1 MNIHTNKLT
10 VEAYVR
16 PDGLVEPIDT
26 KIDALHRLD
35 AADHIDNLVIH
46 AWPAAITLTDQP
58 PYSNA
63 IDAFQQMEMWAGE
76 HGGSI
81 QPPFSVRTSTS
92 TFTNEIKTTLRT
104 PMMCLAVY
112 VEEQLASVFPHSRG
126 DDHHGVMD
134 AIAALRTDDLE
145 LFPYVPDS
153 AAPPPSH
160 CPECSTQLTTV
171 QGIGVCQCCD
181 RVEVGTMPHHERS
194 QRSERKLRP

>member
-1 MNIHTNKLT
+1 MNIHTNELT
-10 VEAYVR
+10 VEVYVR

-35 AADHIDNLVIH
+35 AADQIDNLVIH
-46 AWPAAITLTDQP
+46 AWPAAISLTDHP
-58 PYSNA
+58 PYSDA
-63 IDAFQQMEMWAGE
+63 IAAFAQMEMWASE

-81 QPPFSVRTSTS
+81 QPPFSVRTTTS
-92 TFTNEIKTTLRT
+92 AFTNETQTTLRT
-104 PMMCLAVY
+104 PMMGLAVY
-112 VEEQLASVFPHSRG
+112 VGERLANVFPHSRG

-145 LFPYVPDS
+145 LFPYAPDS

-160 CPECSTQLTTV
+160 CPECNTQLTNV

-181 RVEVGTMPHHERS
+181 QVEVGTRPHHERS
-194 QRSERKLRP
+194 QRSQFMLRP